1 MPLNPD
7 LMSDLLKNTDF
18 EVMTD
23 SRVLTSKRRVRTP
36 LESLNCLLGGGF
48 PLGIIAHIYGE
59 PKAGKSTLFYQTMG
73 IFQKDY
79 PDGISII
86 VDMESSADPNRLT
99 ALGVDVSRVMRLP
112 ATSIENGFI
121 ALRNLISNLES
132 IPELK
137 DTPIFVIWDTI
148 SKGMATDSTI
158 QSRMAAMERARVIKG
173 YMSELQKS
181 IEKHDMFLGLINQ
194 IIYTTDRYGNRKVEA
209 GGGIALRHDNQ
220 ISLFVK
226 MRNDNF
232 DDYGMLV
239 SRESEVSIDKS
250 KISPE
255 IKGFPCMMDVTKG
268 ALIDTRASFIYHLN
282 WMGLMDQGKGGW
294 FTHRHMYEH
303 SMFDDLSRFI
313 VDKIGLDLDKKKR
326 WKDFEADLINNDV
339 IFKIFCHVYMS
350 MVESRF
356 SLQKSVMQEYHNKV
370 LDDLCEYGVSN
381 SLFTE
386 EEFNKYA
393 YGEVSDSE
401 VQDLEGEESPA
412 EDAE

>member
-1 MPLNPD
+1 MSINHDLILD
-7 LMSDLLKNTDF
+7 LMKNTEF

-23 SRVLTSKRRVRTP
+23 SRVLTSKRKVRTP

-73 IFQKDY
+73 IFQEDY

-86 VDMESSADPNRLT
+86 VDMESSADPARLA

-121 ALRNLISNLES
+121 ALRNLINNLES

-137 DTPIFVIWDTI
+137 DVPIFVIWDTI
-148 SKGMATDSTI
+148 SKGMATDTTV

-226 MRNDNF
+226 MKGDEF

-239 SRESEVSIDKS
+239 RRESEISIDKS

-255 IKGFPCMMDVTKG
+255 IKGFPCEMDVTKG
-268 ALIDTRASFIYHLN
+268 GKIDWRSSLFYHLH
-282 WMGLMDQGKGGW
+282 WMGLTDQGKGGW
-294 FTHRHMYEH
+294 YTHRHMYE
-303 SMFDDLSRFI
+303 SKMLDDLSRF
-313 VDKIGLDLDKKKR
+313 VLDRCGLDLDKKRR
-326 WKDFEADLINNDV
+326 WNDFQEEILSNDLILNLLSH
-339 IFKIFCHVYMS
+339 IYMS
-350 MVESRF
+350 LIESKF
-356 SLQKSVMQEYHNKV
+356 SLQRDVIRDYHNKK
-370 LDDLCEYGVSN
+370 LDDICKIGIDN
-381 SLFTE
+381 SFFTK
-386 EEFNKYA
+386 EEFDKYA
-393 YGEVSDSE
+393 YGVVSEDDS
-401 VQDLEGEESPA
+401 DLNNES
-412 EDAE
+412 E